1 MEVESSA
8 VAVDG
13 ATTREEPETV
23 TSTAALVGFVEV
35 VVGLVEVVGLVVV
48 VGVVV
53 SLAVELVVG
62 VVVPLD
68 VGLVVGVVVA
78 LVVGVVVA
86 LVVGGPSASIA
97 VDAFSVLFASSA
109 AAGAREVA
117 AVVGSVVGD

>member
-53 SLAVELVVG
+53 SLAV
-62 VVVPLD
+62 
-68 VGLVVGVVVA
+68 GLVVGVVEPLDVG